1 MMRRETLFVLLV
13 ASSSLL
19 LAQAPLE
26 CLPDRGIPGTF
37 VYDFADVLSAEDE
50 VEFNQLIRSLNDTT
64 PNSIVVVTHPDFCGE
79 EPFEFTTGVGEKWG
93 VGDAQFDNGVVLALS
108 PKTAERRGQVFISV
122 GYGLEGVL
130 PDATVN
136 RIIDNEVIPEFK
148 VGGQDAYAWGV
159 RNALN
164 VLGPLVSGEIQR
176 YEPVA
181 PLGAAGM
188 LVLLLFFGFLF
199 LLPILIVAFVVRR
212 YARNNNLGALVAF
225 MLLANRSAKRS
236 RGSFG
241 NFSSGGGGFSGSGGF
256 SGGSFGGG
264 GAGGSW

>member
-19 LAQAPLE
+19 IAQAPLE
-26 CLPDRGIPGTF
+26 CLPDEGMPGTF
-37 VYDFADVLSAEDE
+37 VYDFADVLSVEDE
-50 VEFNQLIRSLNDTT
+50 VEFNQLIRSMNDTT
-64 PNSIVVVTHPDFCGE
+64 PNSMVVVTHP
-79 EPFEFTTGVGEKWG
+79 EFATGVGEKWG

-108 PKTAERRGQVFISV
+108 PKTAERRGQVFIAV

-148 VGGQDAYAWGV
+148 VGGQDAYAWGI

-176 YEPVA
+176 YDPVA
-181 PLGAAGM
+181 PLGASGM
-188 LVLLLFFGFLF
+188 IVVLLFFGCLFLF
-199 LLPILIVAFVVRR
+199 PILVVGLVVRR

-236 RGSFG
+236 RGAFG
-241 NFSSGGGGFSGSGGF
+241 NFSSGGGGFRGSGGF